1 MAFNGVL
8 VKLGSNNNPIL
19 YTFMKRETYKY
30 HPDPRMESSS
40 KHVSTGKL
48 HRVTCEHT
56 ATKIEWE
63 TPTLTNDDMREL
75 TALFDANWISQRE
88 RKIQV
93 TYYDTW
99 TNRHK
104 VGEFYMPD
112 PEMDIIQVDTVHNK
126 ITYAPMRIA
135 LIEY

>member
-1 MAFNGVL
+1 
-8 VKLGSNNNPIL
+8 
-19 YTFMKRETYKY
+19 MKRETYKC
-30 HPDPRMESSS
+30 HPDQRMEASA
-40 KHVSTGKL
+40 KRVSTGKL
-48 HRVTCEHT
+48 HRQTCSHT

-63 TPTLTNDDMREL
+63 TPSLTNDDMRQL
-75 TALFDANWISQRE
+75 TALLDANWSNQLE
-88 RKIQV
+88 RRIIV

-99 TNRHK
+99 ENTHK
-104 VGEFYMPD
+104 TGEFYMPD